1 MPMLTERL
9 AYDDRLHHINREIME
24 LREERSTIYK
34 RLREMD
40 ERDMKSNSID
50 LMENLSDKLL
60 EAVTEMTKILP
71 KVSAPDMIKYLQEEG
86 VIKAEQVQP
95 IEEKEPEPTKIEEA
109 AQEQLLHIKPKKLS
123 IEESSSIIKSIIEE
137 KGEGEIVSS
146 QVIAHEFQQRT
157 GIKYV
162 AFSPKI
168 TEAMEIFPSIKRV
181 SRGKFKIEREAKK
194 EKLSLVDI
202 AKQQQ
207 AEKQL
212 IEA

>member
-1 MPMLTERL
+1 MFTERNAIEDQL
-9 AYDDRLHHINREIME
+9 RHINNEMMD
-24 LREERSTIYK
+24 LRQERTNLIK
-34 RLREMD
+34 RLREID

-60 EAVTEMTKILP
+60 DAVTEITKILP

-86 VIKAEQVQP
+86 TIKAEQVQP
-95 IEEKEPEPTKIEEA
+95 VEEKEQDPTKIEEA
-109 AQEQLLHIKPKKLS
+109 AQEQLLHMKPKRLS
-123 IEESSSIIKSIIEE
+123 NEEAAAIIKNIIEE

-146 QVIAHEFQQRT
+146 QVIEHEFHQRT
-157 GIKYV
+157 GLKYV

-168 TEAMEIFPSIKRV
+168 ADAMEIFPSIKRV

-202 AKQQQ
+202 AKQMQE
-207 AEKQL
+207 EKQL